1 MVRLANP
8 RLVKQL
14 QRATAGYAYGD
25 LAYLIK
31 QIGTGVYDENN
42 TETMITVEIPLE
54 CNFTDKPSREIWKD
68 YADIGQVDAEIRF
81 VGHDPAKGDTVKLTS
96 RFDGISHSNDTFE
109 IIGISNRYTFGYVI
123 ALRKVA
129 I

>member
-1 MVRLANP
+1 MVRLASL
-8 RLVKQL
+8 RLVQQL
-14 QRATAGYAYGD
+14 QRIVGNYAYGD

-31 QIGTGVYDENN
+31 QIGTGAYDENN
-42 TETMITVEIPLE
+42 TETMTTVEIPLE
-54 CNFTDKPSREIWKD
+54 CSFTEKPSMEIWRD

-81 VGHDPAKGDTVKLTS
+81 VGHDPQKGDTVKTAS

-109 IIGISNRYTFGYVI
+109 IVGINNRYAFGYVV

-129 I
+129 V